1 MHESGLGSATARRS
15 GTRRLRVGVVLD
27 GFVGRRSAA
36 GVELANGGVGVYAEQ
51 LLRALAA
58 LDAADLVLIR
68 PGPLDL
74 PIFVDP
80 RFEVV
85 SDPLLRRFPAARWL
99 DLRLAGIADRRAL
112 DLLHY
117 PNQLGGAF
125 LPRRIARVMT
135 LHDLT
140 PATMPHFHPWRTVLG
155 YRALLEPALRRADA
169 VIVDSEAVAAELR
182 LRAPA
187 AAERVQPVPLGVD
200 PSFRPGR
207 RTAGFCERLGIP
219 ERFVLSVGV
228 LEPRKNH
235 VAAVRALARLH
246 AAGERVA
253 LVIAGRTGW
262 RWEDPLAD
270 AELEAL
276 RPWIAVRR
284 DVAEEDLVEL
294 YGRALALVYPS
305 FGEGFGLPVLEAMAC
320 GCPVVTSD
328 RSSLP
333 EVGGDAALYAS
344 PEDPAAIADRL
355 LRLLRDPALAGAL
368 AARGTARAA
377 SFTWRRTAEET
388 LAVYERVAS
397 RGVSL

>member
-1 MHESGLGSATARRS
+1 LQGSGLETAAAKGPR
-15 GTRRLRVGVVLD
+15 TRRLRVGVVLD
-27 GFVGRRSAA
+27 GFVGRRAA
-36 GVELANGGVGVYAEQ
+36 RGVELANGGVGVYADQ
-51 LLRALAA
+51 LLRGLAS

-74 PIFVDP
+74 PVFRDP

-99 DLRLAGIADRRAL
+99 DVRLARIAAERAL

-117 PNQLGGAF
+117 PNQFGGAF
-125 LPRRIARVMT
+125 LPRRVARVMT

-140 PATMPHFHPWRTVLG
+140 PAEMPRFHPWWTVLG
-155 YRALLEPALRRADA
+155 YRLLLAPALRRADA
-169 VIVDSEAVAAELR
+169 VIVDSEAVAAELQR
-182 LRAPA
+182 RDGRIAD
-187 AAERVQPVPLGVD
+187 RVCTVPLGVD
-200 PSFRPGR
+200 SSFAPGR
-207 RTAGFCERLGIP
+207 RTAGFCERLAIP

-262 RWEDPLAD
+262 GWRDPVAAAD
-270 AELEAL
+270 LEAL
-276 RPWIAVRR
+276 RPWVLVRR
-284 DVAEEDLVEL
+284 DVPADDLVEL
-294 YGRALALVYPS
+294 YGRARALVYPS

-328 RSSLP
+328 RSALP
-333 EVGGDAALYAS
+333 EVGGNAALYAPPDEPS
-344 PEDPAAIADRL
+344 AIGDRL
-355 LRLLRDPALAGAL
+355 LEVLRDAALAGDL
-368 AARGTARAA
+368 AARGAERAA
-377 SFTWRRTAEET
+377 GFTWRRTAERT
-388 LAVYERVAS
+388 ISVYERVAS
-397 RGVSL
+397 RRLSL